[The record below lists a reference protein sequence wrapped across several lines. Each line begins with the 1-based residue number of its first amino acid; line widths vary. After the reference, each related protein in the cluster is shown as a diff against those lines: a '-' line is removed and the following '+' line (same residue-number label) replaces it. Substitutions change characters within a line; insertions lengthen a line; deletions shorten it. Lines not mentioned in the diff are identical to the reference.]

1 MIELKNVDLENGFSE
16 LYINNVNYVSTN
28 NHKKLYYFLNL
39 FFNQDNRLFLGNIKI
54 DSKNTYLLNLLDYE
68 SISNQ
73 LILKKGTLLYEYII
87 GDLIEQAE
95 LSDIKE
101 IIENKLEILLND
113 IVTNSNIEYKYNF
126 NIDIS
131 KIINNYINISMDLS
145 IENYLNIIKILIKNL
160 KQKNMKKRIIVFIN
174 EKIFDNKLDDIEDII
189 CFNFNSSK
197 FPNILIG
204 DEIINVDLNLLVNQV
219 ILNWPCTIEIEKI
232 ELIILKFFKH
242 IQINNDIYAQNIEEY
257 IGFKLLTKILNLNM
271 NILFNT
277 ENVENLPLIYKN
289 YINQL

>member
-1 MIELKNVDLENGFSE
+1 MIELKNADLENGFSE
-16 LYINNVNYVSTN
+16 LYINNINYVSTSN
-28 NHKKLYYFLNL
+28 YKKLYYFLNL

-54 DSKNTYLLNLLDYE
+54 DNKNTYILNLLDYE

-73 LILKKGTLLYEYII
+73 LMLKKGTLLYEYII

-101 IIENKLEILLND
+101 IIENKLENLLDD
-113 IVTNSNIEYKYNF
+113 IVTNSNIEYNYNF

-131 KIINNYINISMDLS
+131 KIINNFINISMDLS
-145 IENYLNIIKILIKNL
+145 IENYLNIIKILINNL

-174 EKIFDNKLDDIEDII
+174 EKIFDNKLDDIDGII
-189 CFNFNSSK
+189 CFNFNSTK

-219 ILNWPCTIEIEKI
+219 IMNWPCTVEIEKI
-232 ELIILKFFKH
+232 ESIILNFFKH
-242 IQINNDIYAQNIEEY
+242 IQINNDIYTQNIEEY
-257 IGFKLLTKILNLNM
+257 IGFKLINKILNLNL

-277 ENVENLPLIYKN
+277 ENIENMPLIYKN